1 MSKYFLLDLTLFLN
15 RARRNRAAP
24 FVIRLCLDMF
34 LEVLR
39 SGTRRQLAG
48 LEKIGG
54 RFRLVIDGYF
64 GEKPFL
70 RLELALRPRYSDS
83 VPYFFKNFLFID
95 ILLKSN

>member
-1 MSKYFLLDLTLFLN
+1 MSKYFLLDLILSFI
-15 RARRNRAAP
+15 RARRKRTAP
-24 FVIRLCLDMF
+24 FVIHLCLDML

-48 LEKIGG
+48 LEKIGR

-70 RLELALRPRYSDS
+70 RLELALRPRYS
-83 VPYFFKNFLFID
+83 VLYFFKKFSSHL
-95 ILLKSN
+95 SC

>member
-1 MSKYFLLDLTLFLN
+1 MSKYFLLDLTLSFN
-15 RARRNRAAP
+15 RARRNGANGTDR

-48 LEKIGG
+48 LEKIGR

-70 RLELALRPRYSDS
+70 RLELALRPMYS
-83 VPYFFKNFLFID
+83 VFCYLVF
-95 ILLKSN
+95 